1 MAEEDCDEPPYGGPA
16 KVVRSYVASPPMT
29 SGQEDKSFRREV
41 ERGLTDEEDQVNR
54 RRVMF
59 RDGDA
64 LVSEFDD
71 SNLWAHDPNE
81 TALDMIESYKQEC
94 LAVKVRPIG
103 KVLEQL
109 ERLDDLSIP
118 IDTLDLKGVKLDSR
132 SCEVLEAV
140 LSRMQMTTLDVEH
153 TSLEDEGVIALCEMV
168 EFYGCASRINISHNK
183 GLRPRAWL
191 TVGRMLKKSPFI
203 DMVNVSY
210 CGLDDQTL
218 TLLLRSVRANCALQ
232 VLKSEG
238 NSLAG
243 KGTFILMAAMKFNE
257 NLRELYLANN
267 QLGPEDGQHLGAI
280 LRTNH
285 TLHVVDVRD
294 NKLQDAGV
302 RYICAGIAE
311 QQEGLSVLNVSSN
324 GISQDGVHH
333 ISAMLPC
340 TKSLRELNLSRNLC
354 GDNGMYLLKLGLL
367 ANRSVEKLV
376 LADVKITCEGAIALA
391 EILAENKYITHL
403 DVKDN
408 DVRVAG
414 LMALQLAHRMNH
426 TLLFLETPKSFRV
439 EQRDRQLVRDM
450 LVEIDRYCSRNV
462 QEKEERAVQER
473 RRQHEA
479 QHVQQCEIAVA
490 GGGQEETGHFTAGS
504 SDAQEVDS
512 CLAGSLDNVYSD
524 EPEAEDKDP
533 FSGTIMDDNEKPTS
547 LTMMEKSLDAMTLE
561 KLSCRP
567 SEAEA
572 SAQQDT
578 SVVDRVS
585 SPNEGAEH
593 ERIELDILQQH
604 AATTSNVQSEELP
617 DLVGSPSVEGK
628 PEQRQGVADLQP
640 EAKESPP
647 PDVAS
652 QTSMPLDLAAEVHQ
666 AVDLLDKASVSLDG
680 PSHLVN

>member
-1 MAEEDCDEPPYGGPA
+1 M
-16 KVVRSYVASPPMT
+16 RT
-29 SGQEDKSFRREV
+29 
-41 ERGLTDEEDQVNR
+41 
-54 RRVMF
+54 
-59 RDGDA
+59 
-64 LVSEFDD
+64 
-71 SNLWAHDPNE
+71 
-81 TALDMIESYKQEC
+81 
-94 LAVKVRPIG
+94 
-103 KVLEQL
+103 
-109 ERLDDLSIP
+109 
-118 IDTLDLKGVKLDSR
+118 
-132 SCEVLEAV
+132 
-140 LSRMQMTTLDVEH
+140 H
-153 TSLEDEGVIALCEMV
+153 T
-168 EFYGCASRINISHNK
+168 
-183 GLRPRAWL
+183 
-191 TVGRMLKKSPFI
+191 
-203 DMVNVSY
+203 
-210 CGLDDQTL
+210 
-218 TLLLRSVRANCALQ
+218 
-232 VLKSEG
+232 
-238 NSLAG
+238 
-243 KGTFILMAAMKFNE
+243 
-257 NLRELYLANN
+257 
-267 QLGPEDGQHLGAI
+267 
-280 LRTNH
+280 
-285 TLHVVDVRD
+285 
-294 NKLQDAGV
+294 
-302 RYICAGIAE
+302 
-311 QQEGLSVLNVSSN
+311 
-324 GISQDGVHH
+324 
-333 ISAMLPC
+333 
-340 TKSLRELNLSRNLC
+340 
-354 GDNGMYLLKLGLL
+354 
-367 ANRSVEKLV
+367 
-376 LADVKITCEGAIALA
+376 GAIALA

-439 EQRDRQLVRDM
+439 EQVRCSGTPVLLLRRVVVLQRDRQLVRDM